1 MFHLLPCEPSTFC
14 QITFRRASFHPP
26 GIDVLIKI
34 DDLLS
39 GKHGKMGHFVRF
51 YDDSETLLD
60 EVASFVERALRARG
74 RGIVIA
80 TGAHLDAL
88 RRRLDELAR
97 AEGRAVPP
105 SWDVTWLDAEAIL
118 ARFMVDGWPDRARF
132 EYAVG
137 RVVAEACAGGAPVH
151 AFGEM
156 VALLCARG
164 RYDAALHLERL
175 WNELAKKLDFSLFC
189 AYPWAL
195 FPSANAAHVFRQVCA
210 EHDHACADAAAP
222 LPSGE
227 PVDIGLVRLEQ
238 KVHALQAE
246 AARRRQAEKDLL
258 RREREFADIVENAAI
273 GVHQMGADG
282 TILWANK
289 AELQMLGYRW
299 VEYVG
304 HHVARFH
311 TDPAVVDGM
320 LARLAAGEPVHDQP
334 ARLRC
339 KDGTIRHVVIRS
351 NACFDDGRLRYSRC
365 FTRDATEHVRHLTEI
380 GRAHARN
387 VELVTALEAAGRAE
401 DEFLAM
407 VGRTLR
413 TALDARATERAH
425 RRLRRI
431 ARLVDVRLRG
441 RTQGGL
447 QYRFSQFEGRVVDNL
462 RQQFI
467 AFSVEAE
474 VLKFGQFI
482 TKAGRQ
488 SPYFFNAGL
497 FHDGATLGKLAD
509 FYAQTLL
516 DSGLEFDMLFGP
528 AYKGITLASATA
540 VALAAKGRNT
550 SFAYN
555 RKEAKDHGE
564 GGTIVGAK
572 LAGKVVIIDDVI
584 SAGTSVRESVA
595 MIRAAGAEPAAVLIA
610 LDRMERGGKDGVLSP
625 LSAVQEVSQMY
636 GIPVISIASLADLF
650 GYLESNP
657 ELARYKDAVAAYRQ
671 QYGVA

>member
-1 MFHLLPCEPSTFC
+1 M
-14 QITFRRASFHPP
+14 
-26 GIDVLIKI
+26 LIKSE
-34 DDLLS
+34 DLLS
-39 GKHGKMGHFVRF
+39 GKHGKTGHFVRF
-51 YDDSETLLD
+51 YDDGDTLLD
-60 EVASFVERALRARG
+60 EVASFIERALRARG
-74 RGIVIA
+74 RAIVIA
-80 TGAHLDAL
+80 TGAHTDAL
-88 RRRLDELAR
+88 QRRLDELAR
-97 AEGRAVPP
+97 AEGRSAPP
-105 SWDVTWLDAEAIL
+105 SRDVAWFDAETTL
-118 ARFMVDGWPDRARF
+118 ARLMVDGWPDRARF
-132 EYAVG
+132 EYEVG

-175 WNELAKKLDFSLFC
+175 WNELARKLDFSLFC
-189 AYPWAL
+189 AYPWTL
-195 FPSANAAHVFRQVCA
+195 FPASDAAHVFRQVCA
-210 EHDHACADAAAP
+210 GHDHACADVAAP
-222 LPSGE
+222 LPSGQA
-227 PVDIGLVRLEQ
+227 VDINLVRLEQ
-238 KVHALQAE
+238 KVHALHAE
-246 AARRRQAEKDLL
+246 AARRRQAERDLL
-258 RREREFADIVENAAI
+258 RREREFADMVENAAE
-273 GVHQMGADG
+273 GLHQVGADG

-299 VEYVG
+299 EEYVG
-304 HHVARFH
+304 HHAARFH
-311 TDPAVVDGM
+311 ADPAVAADM
-320 LARLAAGEPVHDQP
+320 LARLAAGETVVDQP

-339 KDGTIRHVVIRS
+339 KDGSIRHVVIRA
-351 NACFDDGRLRYSRC
+351 NACFEDGRLRYTRC
-365 FTRDATEHVRHLTEI
+365 FVRDTTEHVHMQAELE
-380 GRAHARN
+380 GAR
-387 VELVTALEAAGRAE
+387 RAE
-401 DEFLAM
+401 DAFLAM
-407 VGRTLR
+407 VGRALR
-413 TALDARATERAH
+413 APRTERRLH
-425 RRLRRI
+425 RLTR
-431 ARLVDVRLRG
+431 VVEHRLRG
-441 RTQGGL
+441 RGRGGL

-625 LSAVQEVSQMY
+625 LSAVQEVSQTY

-650 GYLESNP
+650 GYLEADPS
-657 ELARYKDAVAAYRQ
+657 LAQHKDAVAAYRQ